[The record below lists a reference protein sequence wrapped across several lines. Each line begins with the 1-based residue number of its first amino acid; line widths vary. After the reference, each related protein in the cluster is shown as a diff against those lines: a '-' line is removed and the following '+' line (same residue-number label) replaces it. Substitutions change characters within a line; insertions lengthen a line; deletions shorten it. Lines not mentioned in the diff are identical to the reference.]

1 MEYRASSHSD
11 LRAPTQQPSPPSHP
25 FQIPAFLVAKDL
37 PLFSLIQPH
46 PYPHYPTK
54 AISQL
59 QQLGEMEWPQ
69 AQVQCRHFV
78 RQRQELACWP
88 APAKISVS
96 IFVLAICVAPKR
108 TRKAHLLLVF
118 EGGEDLVW
126 VVPFTSEVRRRLLA
140 HTIIATARAEQ
151 IQMLMR

>member
-1 MEYRASSHSD
+1 
-11 LRAPTQQPSPPSHP
+11 
-25 FQIPAFLVAKDL
+25 
-37 PLFSLIQPH
+37 
-46 PYPHYPTK
+46 
-54 AISQL
+54 
-59 QQLGEMEWPQ
+59 MEWPQ
-69 AQVQCRHFV
+69 AQMQCLHFV

-96 IFVLAICVAPKR
+96 ICVLAMCVDAPKR
-108 TRKAHLLLVF
+108 TREAHLLLVF